1 VSGGVRFERQDSL
14 SARALAALRD
24 GPLDTPELARRVMGL
39 HGAPEVAARAVW
51 ALLGT
56 DERFRVSGGGVWSL
70 AQREAPPAIFK
81 RLREEEWVVVD
92 VETTGG
98 PTTQGHRITEVAAV
112 RVAGGEIRERFST
125 LVNPGR
131 RIPSMIT
138 KLTGITQE
146 MVAQAPYFGQVAS
159 RVAGAMEGA
168 VFVAHNASYDW
179 GFVNYEMQ
187 RATGA
192 ALNGRQLCTVKLA
205 GKLMPQLTSR
215 GLDSL
220 ARWFGLEIVER
231 HRALDDAVAT
241 AEVLIRFL
249 EMLDERG
256 VEDWEALQ
264 KLLKKRPPAKSRKR
278 RAMPRSMD
286 AA

>member
-1 VSGGVRFERQDSL
+1 VTGGVRFERQDSL
-14 SARALAALRD
+14 SARAIAALRD

-70 AQREAPPAIFK
+70 AERETPPAIFK

-98 PTTQGHRITEVAAV
+98 PTSQGHRITEVAAV
-112 RVAGGEIRERFST
+112 RVAGGEIRDRYST

-138 KLTGITQE
+138 RLTGITQE
-146 MVAQAPYFGQVAS
+146 MVATAPSFGEVAN

-179 GFVNYEMQ
+179 GFVSYEMR
-187 RATGA
+187 RATGR
-192 ALNGRQLCTVKLA
+192 ALSGRHLCTVKLA
-205 GKLMPQLTSR
+205 GKLMPELTSR

-231 HRALDDAVAT
+231 HRALDDATAT

-249 EMLDERG
+249 EMLEERG

-264 KLLKKRPPAKSRKR
+264 KLLKKRTPRKSRRR